1 MANTTMDVSARAR
14 PMTAEEKKVILAS
27 SAGTIFEWYDF
38 YLYGSL
44 AAIIG
49 AQFFTPF
56 PEATRGVFAL
66 LAFAA
71 GFLVRPFG
79 ALVFGAMGDLIG
91 RKYTFLM
98 TIVIMGGSTFLV
110 GLLPNYYAWGVAA
123 PIILIAL
130 RMLQGL
136 ALGGEYG
143 GAAVYVAEHAP
154 ANQRGYF
161 TSFIQTT
168 ATLGLLLSLIVI
180 ISVQGY
186 VNGNYPDQPVLDAA
200 GLAMSN
206 ADGTPQMMK
215 AFNAW
220 GWRIPFLGSIILLML
235 SLYIRLQMAE
245 SPAFQKMKAEGAA
258 SKAPLSEAFG
268 PGRNAMVLLIAP
280 IVMLALLLT
289 GNLTGSLA
297 MYVGIAFVIIAVIWG
312 WLNAKIALIAL
323 LGLVAGQAVIWYS
336 GQFYALFF
344 LQNVIKVDSFSANVF
359 VAWSLILGTGF
370 FLFFG
375 SLSDKIGRKPI
386 ILAGCALGA
395 ATYLY
400 VFPLLTQTA
409 NPVLHAAH
417 QTPVVVT
424 ADKDECSFQFNPV
437 GTAKFTTS
445 CDITK
450 ALLARASVN
459 YTTVEGTDG
468 QIAEVKVGDVVIPSY
483 SGAANADA
491 TKAATAAL
499 DAAKAAID
507 AAMLEPLAA
516 AEKAL
521 AAAKAAAGT
530 ADKAMKAADAG
541 TDDAAKTAA
550 KTALDAANAAVAP
563 AEAALATARAAV
575 PADALA
581 AYDTASADLAKAK
594 GEGAAFTK
602 AVNDA
607 LKAAGYPLVPAEN
620 TSVAKANHFFDIFS
634 AQNLTIVA
642 ILTYLIILVTMVYGP
657 IAAMLV
663 ELFPTRIRYSGLS
676 LPYHIGN
683 GWFGGLMPATAF
695 AMSAQSGNVYGGL
708 WYPIVIAVI
717 TVVIG
722 IIFVPNNTHKK
733 DIFADDAAK

>member
-1 MANTTMDVSARAR
+1 MATTDINVRDRSR

-56 PEATRGVFAL
+56 PEATRNVFAL

-71 GFLVRPFG
+71 GFIVRPFG
-79 ALVFGAMGDLIG
+79 ALVFGSLGDLIG

-98 TIVIMGGSTFLV
+98 TIVIMGVSTFLV
-110 GLLPNYYAWGVAA
+110 GLLPNYYSWGVAA

-161 TSFIQTT
+161 TAFIQTT

-180 ISVQGY
+180 LSVQGY
-186 VNGNYPDQPVLDAA
+186 VNGSFPDQPILDAA
-200 GLAMSN
+200 GVATMN
-206 ADGTPQMMK
+206 ADGTPAMMK

-220 GWRIPFLGSIILLML
+220 GWRIPFLGSIFLLL
-235 SLYIRLQMAE
+235 ISLYIRLQMHE
-245 SPAFQKMKAEGAA
+245 SPAFKKMKEEGSA
-258 SKAPLSEAFG
+258 SKAPLREAFG

-280 IVMLALLLT
+280 ILMLVLAFSGALT
-289 GNLTGSLA
+289 GTLA
-297 MYVGIAFVIIAVIWG
+297 MYIGIAFVVIAVIWG
-312 WLNAKIALIAL
+312 WLNARIALIAL
-323 LGLVAGQAVIWYS
+323 LGLVAGQAVVWYT

-344 LQNVIKVDSFSANVF
+344 LQNVIKVDTFSANVF
-359 VAWSLILGTGF
+359 VAWSLILGTGG

-375 SLSDKIGRKPI
+375 ALSDRIGRKPI
-386 ILAGCALGA
+386 ILAGCLIAALS
-395 ATYLY
+395 YQF

-409 NPVLHAAH
+409 NPMLHAAH
-417 QTPVVVT
+417 QVPVVVT
-424 ADKDECSFQFNPV
+424 ADPADCSFQFNPV
-437 GTAKFTTS
+437 GTAKFTNS

-450 ALLARASVN
+450 ALLSKASVN
-459 YTTVEGTDG
+459 YTTVAAPAGS
-468 QIAEVKVGDVVIPSY
+468 IATVKIGDTEIPSY
-483 SGAANADA
+483 SGTANA
-491 TKAATAAL
+491 AAVKELTAAL
-499 DAAKAAID
+499 ETAKAGTDTAAID
-507 AAMLEPLAA
+507 AAQA
-516 AEKAL
+516 
-521 AAAKAAAGT
+521 
-530 ADKAMKAADAG
+530 
-541 TDDAAKTAA
+541 
-550 KTALDAANAAVAP
+550 ALDA
-563 AEAALATARAAV
+563 EKGV
-575 PADALA
+575 P
-581 AYDTASADLAKAK
+581 
-594 GEGAAFTK
+594 AAFTK
-602 AVNDA
+602 AVNA
-607 LKAAGYPLVPAEN
+607 AIAAAGYPLVAKDN
-620 TSVAKANHFFDIFS
+620 TTVAVASNFIDIFT
-634 AQNLTIVA
+634 AQKLTIIA

-695 AMSAQSGNVYGGL
+695 AISAQTGSVYGGL
-708 WYPIVIAVI
+708 WYPIVIALM

-722 IIFVPNNTHKK
+722 AILVPGGTHKK
-733 DIFADDAAK
+733 NIFGDDTAK